1 MGLFGRRKPV
11 GDPLQGG
18 VDGAFDVLDAD
29 GRLVRYA
36 PDDFDEIFATTVE
49 HEAGRHV
56 GLGWIL
62 LDEVVERGEGSG
74 GVEFR
79 MEPTGEGR
87 YQSKPHELPPD
98 AVTTYVLGYLKPG
111 REGSPYV

>member
-1 MGLFGRRKPV
+1 MGFFGRKKPA
-11 GDPLQGG
+11 GDPLKGG
-18 VDGAFDVLDAD
+18 VDGVFDVLDAA
-29 GRLVRYA
+29 GRLVRYTPA
-36 PDDFDEIFATTVE
+36 DFYEIWTATDE
-49 HEAGRHV
+49 HEAGCHV

-62 LDEVVERGEGSG
+62 LDEVVELGEGSG

-98 AVTTYVLGYLKPG
+98 DVTTYVLGYLKPG
-111 REGSPYV
+111 REGSPSA